1 MESWAW
7 LCNKTAQITGKTSTG
22 LQNSVSDMLTRVHF
36 PTFAIMADPPY
47 GRLIGVRS
55 IQQAVR
61 SLTFFMM

>member
-1 MESWAW
+1 
-7 LCNKTAQITGKTSTG
+7 
-22 LQNSVSDMLTRVHF
+22 MLTRVHF
-36 PTFAIMADPPY
+36 PTFAIMVDPPY